1 MPLLLNFYYTV
12 ERSKFMATSQ
22 DKKKFLR
29 SQIIDASHIYRN
41 NLAGKVF
48 LYVYGDSYFE
58 VVFYTNNFLHLTG
71 VASYLPAQDF
81 YDKATAS
88 KLTTGQIQ
96 FDIEHSYKTAKK
108 KLKCLTHL
116 PSLTNS
122 IVCVIKSMTTV
133 TLTYKIGVTNLD
145 FTLGLT
151 ENTDSTGAKINDWFS
166 PRTLRVKDKAI
177 ENSADAEFIDFI
189 FVKDAS
195 KDKYEI
201 VTYFDK
207 TKTIPD
213 TLAGLLSQDLYASFK
228 GIHID

>member
-1 MPLLLNFYYTV
+1 MT
-12 ERSKFMATSQ
+12 TSQ

-48 LYVYGDSYFE
+48 LYVYCDSYFE
-58 VVFYTNNFLHLTG
+58 VVFYTNRFLHLTG

-96 FDIEHSYKTAKK
+96 FDMEHSYKTAKK
-108 KLKCLTHL
+108 KLKCLTRL

-122 IVCVIKSMTTV
+122 IVCVVKSMTTV

-151 ENTDSTGAKINDWFS
+151 ENIDSTGAKINDWFS

-177 ENSADAEFIDFI
+177 ENSANAEFIDFI

-195 KDKYEI
+195 KDKYET
-201 VTYFDK
+201 VTYIDK
-207 TKTIPD
+207 EKRIPKII
-213 TLAGLLSQDLYASFK
+213 ANLLTPDLFVALN
-228 GIHID
+228 GNE

>member
-1 MPLLLNFYYTV
+1 
-12 ERSKFMATSQ
+12 MATLQ
-22 DKKKFLR
+22 EKKDFLR
-29 SQIIDASHIYRN
+29 PQIINASHVYRD

-58 VVFYTNNFLHLTG
+58 VVFQTNRFLHLTG

-81 YDKATAS
+81 YDKATES

-96 FDIEHSYKTAKK
+96 FDIEHSYKAAKK
-108 KLKCLTHL
+108 KLPCLTLL

-122 IVCVIKSMTTV
+122 IVCMVKSMTTV

-151 ENTDSTGAKINDWFS
+151 ENTDLTGAKINDWLS
-166 PRTLRVKDKAI
+166 PRTLRVRDKAI
-177 ENSADAEFIDFI
+177 DNSADAEFIDFI

-195 KDKYEI
+195 NDKYET
-201 VTYFDK
+201 VTYADK
-207 TKTIPD
+207 VKHIPETI
-213 TLAGLLSQDLYASFK
+213 AELLSHDLYVSLN
-228 GIHID
+228 GDE